1 MDFLR
6 IKQYLTRF
14 FHVYFLT
21 LPGWYRDKKLAI
33 LRDLF
38 VGSAQFLND
47 IGEEYWMD
55 FGTLLGYYRERD
67 IIPHDIDVDF
77 AMHEK
82 SYRNVLSKKH
92 LLPKGFSFYDTS
104 HRHRGPK
111 LYLNYKGFDADI
123 YFYEDLGDS
132 VRSYENT
139 KWPNEKREI
148 PKALIYPLKSVNLFD
163 KKISVPVLIEEYLRY
178 IYGYLGSNGRRNLKT
193 GFWEK

>member
-1 MDFLR
+1 MTFLR
-6 IKQYLTRF
+6 IKQYLARF
-14 FHVYFLT
+14 FYVYCLT
-21 LPGWYRDKKLAI
+21 WPGRYRTKKLAI
-33 LRDLF
+33 LRELF
-38 VGSAQFLND
+38 AGGAQFLND
-47 IGEEYWMD
+47 TGEEYWLD
-55 FGTLLGYYRERD
+55 FGTLLGYHREGD

-82 SYRNVLSKKH
+82 SYKMVLAKRQ

-123 YFYEDLGDS
+123 YFYEDLGDA

-139 KWPNEKREI
+139 SWPNEKREI
-148 PKALIYPLKSVNLFD
+148 PKTLIYPLTSASLFD
-163 KKISVPVLIEEYLRY
+163 KKIEVPAHTEEYLRY
-178 IYGYLGSNGRRNLKT
+178 IYGYLGSDGRRNLKT